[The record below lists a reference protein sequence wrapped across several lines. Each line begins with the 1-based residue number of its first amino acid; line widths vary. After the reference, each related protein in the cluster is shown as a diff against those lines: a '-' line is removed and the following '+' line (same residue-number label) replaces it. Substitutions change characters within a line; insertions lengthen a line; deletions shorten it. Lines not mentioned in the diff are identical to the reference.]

1 MADERNR
8 RESRRDER
16 RERRSREA
24 SRNHARPTRSTR
36 TRSDD
41 TRLTRSRDARL
52 TRPTRSGTRSRSA
65 SRRPRRRRRAP
76 GEQSYLARIASALII
91 FVTVF
96 AALIMFFR
104 VKIVRING
112 AHRYSDATILQV
124 AGISD
129 GQNMFLFD
137 KYKMADRL
145 IEELTYLEDAHISRD
160 FPDTLIID
168 LKECVLPLAAAQD
181 DACWLI
187 SPRGKVLDRLDASS
201 ASQYA
206 QITGCPIL
214 SPSVGTTI
222 ALPSDYAAQQRS
234 LIALL
239 TALEDAQMLDD
250 VDGIRL
256 ERHDCI
262 LMDYG
267 GRFTVKFPLDANYP
281 YKLHALE
288 TYIASDK
295 IQDNMSGTFDL
306 TRDDR
311 NYFQPNAR

>member
-1 MADERNR
+1 MAEERNR
-8 RESRRDER
+8 RESRRGER
-16 RERRSREA
+16 RERRSRET
-24 SRNHARPTRSTR
+24 SRNHTRPTRSR
-36 TRSDD
+36 DSRPTRSGD
-41 TRLTRSRDARL
+41 TRLTRSGDS
-52 TRPTRSGTRSRSA
+52 RPSRPRTAERGA
-65 SRRPRRRRRAP
+65 SRRRTRRRRAP
-76 GEQSYLARIASALII
+76 GEQSYLARVASAFII
-91 FVTVF
+91 FITVF

-112 AHRYSDATILQV
+112 AHRYSDAAILQV

-137 KYKMADRL
+137 KYKMQDRL
-145 IEELTYLEDAHISRD
+145 LEELTYLEDARISRD

-168 LKECVLPLAAAQD
+168 LKECALPLAAAQD

-187 SPRGKVLDRLDASS
+187 SPRGKVLDRLDASA
-201 ASQYA
+201 ASEYA

-222 ALPSDYAAQQRS
+222 ALPSEYADQQRS
-234 LIALL
+234 LIQLM

-262 LMDYG
+262 FMDYG

-288 TYIASDK
+288 VYIASDK
-295 IQDNMSGTFDL
+295 IQENMSGTFDL